1 VIGLSPRSSVIQL
14 ASVLL
19 LVGLWPQP
27 PSAQAPSGVTA
38 LTGARVIDGTGAAP
52 LERATIII
60 SGGRVQAVGGAA
72 EVTIPPGASRVDV
85 SGKTIMPGII
95 NSHGHVDA
103 ARGSTAPVRD
113 QLLEQLRLY
122 ARYGVTT
129 VYSLG
134 STAADAQE
142 GVTLRD
148 EQDHVAL
155 DRARLF
161 TVGEVIADKTPADAR
176 KSVDRNADMKV
187 DMIKIRVDGPDGS
200 PNKMTPDIYRA
211 VIDEAHKRSLRVAG
225 HLYYLKD
232 ALGLLDAGV
241 DVLAHS
247 VRDADVNR
255 TFLDQVKSRNVG
267 YIPTLTRD
275 LSVFVYETTPAFFTD
290 PFFLRGKESYAKQ
303 VAQLSDPAAQA
314 KVRASADAQTIKQAL
329 EQANR
334 NLKKLSDAG
343 VSIAMGTD
351 SGANLIGRWQGYFE
365 HTEME
370 MMVKAGMTPMQ
381 TIVAATSRAARV
393 MNLDGQIGALQPG
406 KWADFVVLNA
416 NPLTDMRNTRQIDT
430 IWIGG
435 RRLAETALSK
445 AP

>member
-1 VIGLSPRSSVIQL
+1 VIRLSSRPPVIELGLMLV
-14 ASVLL
+14 
-19 LVGLWPQP
+19 LVGLWFQSTSAQP
-27 PSAQAPSGVTA
+27 PSGVVA
-38 LTGARVIDGTGAAP
+38 LSGARVIDGTGRAP
-52 LERATIII
+52 LERATIVI
-60 SGGRVQAVGGAA
+60 SNGRIQAVGEAGA
-72 EVTIPPGASRVDV
+72 VTVPTGAVRVDV
-85 SGKTIMPGII
+85 SGKTIIPGII

-103 ARGSTAPVRD
+103 ARSSTLPIRD
-113 QLLEQLRLY
+113 QLLAQLRLY

-142 GVTLRD
+142 GITLRD
-148 EQDHVAL
+148 EQDHAAL

-176 KSVDRNADMKV
+176 KNVDRNADMKV

-200 PNKMTPDIYRA
+200 PNKMTPEIYRV
-211 VIDEAHKRSLRVAG
+211 VIDEAHKRHLRVAG
-225 HLYYLKD
+225 HMYYLKD
-232 ALGLLDAGV
+232 ALGLLDGGV
-241 DVLAHS
+241 DILAHS
-247 VRDADVNR
+247 VRDADVNQ
-255 TFLDQVKSRNVG
+255 TLLDEVKRRNVG
-267 YIPTLTRD
+267 YIPTLTRE

-314 KVRASADAQTIKQAL
+314 KVRASAEAQTIKQAL

-370 MMVKAGMTPMQ
+370 MMVKAGLTPMQ
-381 TIVAATSRAARV
+381 TIVAATGRAARV
-393 MNLDGQIGALQPG
+393 MKLDGQIGTLEPG
-406 KWADFVVLNA
+406 KWADFVVLSA
-416 NPLTDMRNTRQIDT
+416 NPLTNIRNTRQIEM

-435 RRLAETALSK
+435 QRLVETTLSQ
-445 AP
+445 AR